1 MRRLTDYLKDYTL
14 QVLWIWDHL
23 NLSISGFFYTDTVHF
38 RIRETMRKIIPYKR
52 IYFINETRS
61 K

>member
-23 NLSISGFFYTDTVHF
+23 NLSISGFFYTD
-38 RIRETMRKIIPYKR
+38 KR
-52 IYFINETRS
+52 NHEKNNTL
-61 K
+61 